1 MSQHG
6 GRSFHRPNKQDT
18 QEAGNGKTESKQI
31 DDDEEEDPFDTRIKK
46 SGCADLH
53 YALLVSNLTMCEP
66 ASHVTS
72 HGCESCEPW
81 LRVMRAMVASHASQH
96 ASHTVNES

>member
-1 MSQHG
+1 MSHHG
-6 GRSFHRPNKQDT
+6 GRSFHRPKKQDT

-53 YALLVSNLTMCEP
+53 YALLVSNLDELGQC
-66 ASHVTS
+66 ASQRAM
-72 HGCESCEPW
+72 SCEPW

>member
-1 MSQHG
+1 MSHHG

-53 YALLVSNLTMCEP
+53 YALLDCMDQHKDWRKCQE
-66 ASHVTS
+66 HVQAFKVCIDEQNKKLKKS
-72 HGCESCEPW
+72 
-81 LRVMRAMVASHASQH
+81 
-96 ASHTVNES
+96 